1 MDVIPTGDSQQLFVF
16 AAVAS
21 SILITGG
28 WLKQLR
34 YKMVANNSGKREHS
48 NKLKTFN
55 NILSGKSAANSRQDN
70 SLQNNIENLGLLKN
84 QEHIQ
89 IQTLTTDILISTIF
103 LIVLARISL
112 ILVAPLAIGLYCL
125 YRNSGKHGR
134 EIESIKE
141 EEYRHKVNES
151 IFVDEIALAANAIK
165 SNGLTNKFMASTE
178 LVNEE
183 KLKVKK
189 ELGIKEELYKNQ
201 NSLISQSTY
210 FAIAGIGSVA
220 VNMGYLNVATL
231 GTCLL
236 MTGKIVSPWQQLFM
250 LRVSIEK
257 NKRAKQVAGYLLEE
271 EGSAK
276 TMLNPSGVEA
286 ETQRVNINSVH
297 IKGLPN
303 SNYQIETYI
312 QTGKILYLND
322 EARGIVSDQL
332 FKELS
337 GAIEMKNF
345 ELNQGQLDAKDIQ
358 RNQIIYVD
366 PTNQFFEGQLLKILH
381 LTRQTSI

>member
-1 MDVIPTGDSQQLFVF
+1 MPKGARKKKRKRKQKKNLFSRAIKSIVNAYSDVKDLATDIIKTNRSITEKSNNRYILIASGLIAISELTIPFTLNLIYVDVIPTGDSQQLFVF

-55 NILSGKSAANSRQDN
+55 NILSGKSAAKSRQDN

-103 LIVLARISL
+103 LMVLARISL
-112 ILVAPLAIGLYCL
+112 ILVAPLVVGLYCL

-151 IFVDEIALAANAIK
+151 IFIDEIALAANAIK

-271 EGSAK
+271 EGSPK

-286 ETQRVNINSVH
+286 ETKRVNNNSVH
-297 IKGLPN
+297 IKGL
-303 SNYQIETYI
+303 S
-312 QTGKILYLND
+312 
-322 EARGIVSDQL
+322 
-332 FKELS
+332 
-337 GAIEMKNF
+337 
-345 ELNQGQLDAKDIQ
+345 
-358 RNQIIYVD
+358 
-366 PTNQFFEGQLLKILH
+366 
-381 LTRQTSI
+381 

>member
-1 MDVIPTGDSQQLFVF
+1 
-16 AAVAS
+16 
-21 SILITGG
+21 
-28 WLKQLR
+28 
-34 YKMVANNSGKREHS
+34 MVANNSGKREHS

-89 IQTLTTDILISTIF
+89 IQTLTTDTLISTIF
-103 LIVLARISL
+103 LMVLARISL
-112 ILVAPLAIGLYCL
+112 ILVAPLVIGLYCL

-210 FAIAGIGSVA
+210 FAIAGIGSSREY
-220 VNMGYLNVATL
+220 GLSQC
-231 GTCLL
+231 GDPRTCLL

-250 LRVSIEK
+250 LRVFIE

-271 EGSAK
+271 EGGPK

-286 ETQRVNINSVH
+286 ETQRDINSVH
-297 IKGLPN
+297 IKGL
-303 SNYQIETYI
+303 S
-312 QTGKILYLND
+312 
-322 EARGIVSDQL
+322 
-332 FKELS
+332 
-337 GAIEMKNF
+337 
-345 ELNQGQLDAKDIQ
+345 
-358 RNQIIYVD
+358 
-366 PTNQFFEGQLLKILH
+366 
-381 LTRQTSI
+381 

>member
-1 MDVIPTGDSQQLFVF
+1 M
-16 AAVAS
+16 
-21 SILITGG
+21 
-28 WLKQLR
+28 
-34 YKMVANNSGKREHS
+34 
-48 NKLKTFN
+48 
-55 NILSGKSAANSRQDN
+55 
-70 SLQNNIENLGLLKN
+70 QNNIENLGLLKN

-189 ELGIKEELYKNQ
+189 ELGIKEELYKNK

-297 IKGLPN
+297 IKGL
-303 SNYQIETYI
+303 SSSVYQIETYI

-322 EARGIVSDQL
+322 EARNC
-332 FKELS
+332 K
-337 GAIEMKNF
+337 
-345 ELNQGQLDAKDIQ
+345 
-358 RNQIIYVD
+358 
-366 PTNQFFEGQLLKILH
+366 
-381 LTRQTSI
+381 